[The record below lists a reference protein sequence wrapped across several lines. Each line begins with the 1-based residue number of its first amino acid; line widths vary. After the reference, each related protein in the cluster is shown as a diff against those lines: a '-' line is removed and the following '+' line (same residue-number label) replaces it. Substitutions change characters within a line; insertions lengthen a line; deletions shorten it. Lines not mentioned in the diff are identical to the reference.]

1 MTEART
7 TYAQPTFSIRKLN
20 FVTTPDQKSL

>member
-1 MTEART
+1 MTGAQT

-20 FVTTPDQKSL
+20 FVTKPDQKSL